1 MNTDVLRSL
10 KREFQIVVEQMKIV
24 FCPQDGIQR
33 RAYDILQFTVP
44 LKNLQSRLETEKQ
57 NHANFGDLDKLE
69 ILWADERTKQ
79 KWYQKREQQE
89 ELLDRLLLH
98 DNLLLCFGDFIRYNS
113 YKETLNPSS
122 LLHHLLEFIAL
133 DIRRYAYFP
142 YLTITYEGIETLT
155 SEISKLIK
163 ALRKQLP
170 TENPKRKHKRL
181 YSILLDLEEYQ
192 SIIHPQVELFAQE
205 KAEFERQKQQWYQQ
219 QEELKHQQEAWLEE
233 QKAELRQQQA
243 GLEEQKIALRRQQPT
258 LIQPSIESF
267 SPVKTDAVI
276 DKKPAKNRQRLGWS
290 PFLLLAVVIGILGGI
305 QFLPKASVNSRKQ
318 ISALA
323 ENKPLELRLK
333 SAQALAMKANEA
345 IDDQPLSLTA
355 WREAQG
361 KWQDAIA
368 ELEELPAS
376 EKQSK
381 PVQQQLAIYQEDYQW
396 ASQQLIQEQTAV
408 ANFNSAKKLALEA
421 SVIVKNPPY
430 SLEVWQQAEKNWQKA
445 INLLETIPNDTLIAP
460 QVQEKLALYR
470 LNSQEIEK
478 RILMQ
483 KQADQQRQNNT
494 QGEIQSPI
502 SQTP

>member
-24 FCPQDGIQR
+24 FCPQDGIQQ

-69 ILWADERTKQ
+69 ILWADEQTKQ

-89 ELLDRLLLH
+89 ELLERLLIH
-98 DNLLLCFGDFIRYNS
+98 NNLLLCFGDFIRYNS

-122 LLHHLLEFIAL
+122 LLHHLLEFIAI

-142 YLTITYEGIETLT
+142 YLTITYEGIETLI
-155 SEISKLIK
+155 SEIKQFVN

-170 TENPKRKHKRL
+170 TENLKRKHKRL

-192 SIIHPQVELFAQE
+192 SIIHPQAELFAQE

-219 QEELKHQQEAWLEE
+219 QEELKRQQEAWLEE

-243 GLEEQKIALRRQQPT
+243 RLEEQKIALQRQQPT
-258 LIQPSIESF
+258 LLQPNIESF
-267 SPVKTDAVI
+267 SPVKSDAVI

-290 PFLLLAVVIGILGGI
+290 PLLLLAVVIGILGGV

-318 ISALA
+318 ISAMA
-323 ENKPLELRLK
+323 ENQPLELRLK
-333 SAQALAMKANEA
+333 SAQALAMKASEA
-345 IDDQPLSLTA
+345 VENPPLPLTA

-361 KWQDAIA
+361 KWEDAITVLQ
-368 ELEELPAS
+368 EMPTRQVQS
-376 EKQSK
+376 E
-381 PVQQQLAIYQEDYQW
+381 PVQKQLAIYQEDYRW
-396 ASQQLIQEQTAV
+396 ASQKLIQEQTAI
-408 ANFNSAKKLALEA
+408 ANFNSAKKSALEA
-421 SVIVKNPPY
+421 SVLVKNPPD
-430 SLEVWQQAEKNWQKA
+430 SLEVWQQAEKKWQTA
-445 INLLETIPNDTLIAP
+445 INLLETIPNDTFIAP
-460 QVQEKLALYR
+460 QVQEKLTLYR

-494 QGEIQSPI
+494 QS
-502 SQTP
+502 